1 MTEKIL
7 IFDASSLISF
17 AMNGL
22 LPELKELK
30 KIFPGKFI
38 IPQEVK
44 QEAIEKPLTI
54 KRFELEAL
62 KLKELLDEGI
72 LELPES
78 LNIKD
83 EEIARQTKDMLNLA
97 NSTFLENGKKE
108 IHLIDLG
115 ETACLVLSRIL
126 TNKKIPNILVID
138 ERTTRMLSEKPQ
150 NLKKLLQ
157 KKLHVRVDI
166 KKEKLKQFKGFKIVR
181 SCELIYIAYKKNLIK
196 TKDKKILD
204 ALLYALKYK
213 GCAISTEEIELIKKL
228 DK

>member
-22 LPELKELK
+22 LPELKELR

-38 IPQEVK
+38 IPKEVK
-44 QEAIEKPLTI
+44 QEIIEKPLTI

-62 KLKELLDEGI
+62 KLNELLEEKI
-72 LELPES
+72 IELPDAI
-78 LNIKD
+78 NINE
-83 EEIARQTKDMLNLA
+83 EEITNETNRLLSLA
-97 NSTFLENGKKE
+97 NETFLERGKKE

-126 TNKKIPNILVID
+126 DKKNIPNVLVID

-166 KKEKLKQFKGFKIVR
+166 KKENLKQFKGFKIVR
-181 SCELIYIAYKKNLIK
+181 SCELIYIAYKNELVRI
-196 TKDKKILD
+196 KDKRILD

-213 GCAISTEEIELIKKL
+213 GCAITKDEIESIKKL
-228 DK
+228 GK

>member
-38 IPQEVK
+38 IPKEVK
-44 QEAIEKPLTI
+44 QEIIDKPLTI

-62 KLKELLDEGI
+62 NLNQLLEEKI
-72 LELPES
+72 LELPNAIQIE
-78 LNIKD
+78 D
-83 EEIARQTKDMLNLA
+83 EEISKETDYLLNLA
-97 NSTFLENGKKE
+97 NNSFFEQGKKE
-108 IHLIDLG
+108 MHLIDLG

-126 TNKKIPNILVID
+126 TEKKIPNLLVID
-138 ERTTRMLSEKPQ
+138 ERTTRMLSEKPE

-157 KKLHVRVDI
+157 KKLHIGINI
-166 KKEKLKQFKGFKIVR
+166 KKENLKEFKGFKIVR
-181 SCELIYIAYKKNLIK
+181 SCELIYIAYKKGLVRI
-196 TKDKKILD
+196 KDKKILD

-213 GCAISTEEIELIKKL
+213 GCAISEDEIELIKKL
-228 DK
+228 G

>member
-1 MTEKIL
+1 MTEKVL
-7 IFDASSLISF
+7 IFDASSLISL

-22 LPELKELK
+22 LHELKELK
-30 KIFPGKFI
+30 KIFSGKFL

-62 KLKELLDEGI
+62 KLRELLEEGI

-78 LNIKD
+78 LQIND
-83 EEIARQTKDMLNLA
+83 EEISKETTNMLNVA

-126 TNKKIPNILVID
+126 TNKKIPNALVID

-157 KKLHVRVDI
+157 KKLHVRVDM
-166 KKEKLKQFKGFKIVR
+166 KKENLKQFKGFKIVR
-181 SCELIYIAYKKNLIK
+181 SCELMYIAYKNNLVRI
-196 TKDKKILD
+196 KDKRVLD

-213 GCAISTEEIELIKKL
+213 GCAISTEEIESIKKL

>member
-22 LPELKELK
+22 LHELRELK

-38 IPQEVK
+38 IPKEVK
-44 QEAIEKPLTI
+44 QEIIDKPLTI

-62 KLKELLDEGI
+62 NLNQLLEEKI
-72 LELPES
+72 IELPSAIGIDEQEITKETNNL
-78 LNIKD
+78 LNI
-83 EEIARQTKDMLNLA
+83 A
-97 NSTFLENGKKE
+97 NVTFLERGKKE

-115 ETACLVLSRIL
+115 ETACLVLSRML
-126 TNKKIPNILVID
+126 DKKNIPNLLVID
-138 ERTTRMLSEKPQ
+138 ERTTRMLSEKPE

-157 KKLHVRVDI
+157 KKLHVRIDI
-166 KKEKLKQFKGFKIVR
+166 KKENLKHFKGFKIVR
-181 SCELIYIAYKKNLIK
+181 SNELIYIAYKKELVRI
-196 TKDKKILD
+196 KDKKILD

-213 GCAISTEEIELIKKL
+213 GCAISVDEIELIKRL
-228 DK
+228 G

>member
-1 MTEKIL
+1 MTEKVL

-22 LPELKELK
+22 LPEIKELK

-38 IPQEVK
+38 IPKEVK
-44 QEAIEKPLTI
+44 QEIIDKPITI

-62 KLKELLDEGI
+62 KLNELLEEKI
-72 LELPES
+72 LELPDS
-78 LNIKD
+78 LNIKE
-83 EEIARQTKDMLNLA
+83 EEISNETNRLLDLA
-97 NSTFLENGKKE
+97 NKTFLERGKKE

-126 TNKKIPNILVID
+126 DKKGIPNLLVID

-166 KKEKLKQFKGFKIVR
+166 KKGNLKEFKGFKIVR
-181 SCELIYIAYKKNLIK
+181 SCELIYIAYKNGLVRIKN
-196 TKDKKILD
+196 KKVLD

-213 GCAISTEEIELIKKL
+213 GCAITTDEIEAIKKL
-228 DK
+228 GR